1 MFPVLRRAP
10 LLPVLAA
17 SFLVA
22 GTAAAD
28 YVIYTKDGARIV
40 AREKPTVQGNRLLFR
55 TPLGAPQSI
64 AAAEVDDERTE
75 KANKEGYGGAYLL
88 SDAPERKVIQSPSE
102 KKPSLS
108 EYIKRNKKIMKSLGE
123 GAQGTP
129 AESEAPQA
137 SGQGTAPRADVAGFM
152 SRKAAEGAGTPLDL
166 QATGTFMQA
175 FEGVGLRGVR
185 LNSIPRGVRVQVVTD
200 TEQQV
205 FGAIAAAAR
214 GLKESRALGRPIEK
228 LEIYFVTSGGEN
240 AGRFDMSPD
249 DADEILNGKTTPAK
263 YFVAAVI
270 F

>member
-1 MFPVLRRAP
+1 MFSARRSVVLLTA
-10 LLPVLAA
+10 LVAA
-17 SFLVA
+17 LLVA

-40 AREKPTVQGNRLLFR
+40 AREKPTVQGNRLIFR

-64 AAAEVDDERTE
+64 TTADIDEERTD

-88 SDAPERKVIQSPSE
+88 SETPERKVIESPGE

-108 EYIKRNKKIMKSLGE
+108 EYIRQNKKIMKLPGE
-123 GAQGTP
+123 AGQGTP
-129 AESEAPQA
+129 AESAAPAPVAPGGALA
-137 SGQGTAPRADVAGFM
+137 SKLA
-152 SRKAAEGAGTPLDL
+152 GAGGSPLDL

-185 LNSIPRGVRVQVVTD
+185 LSSLARGVRLQVITD

-214 GLKESRALGRPIEK
+214 GLKESRALGRPIER

-240 AGRFDMSPD
+240 AGKFDMSPD
-249 DADEILNGKTTPAK
+249 DADAILNGKITSTK

>member
-1 MFPVLRRAP
+1 MVPARRRAT
-10 LLPVLAA
+10 LLAA
-17 SFLVA
+17 AAAALLVA

-64 AAAEVDDERTE
+64 TTADVDEERTD

-88 SDAPERKVIQSPSE
+88 SDGPEAKVIQSPAD

-108 EYIKRNKKIMKSLGE
+108 EYIRQNKKIMKLPGE
-123 GAQGTP
+123 AGQGTP
-129 AESEAPQA
+129 AEAP
-137 SGQGTAPRADVAGFM
+137 APAAGAPG
-152 SRKAAEGAGTPLDL
+152 AAPGAGVLLKGAEPGGSPLDL

-185 LNSIPRGVRVQVVTD
+185 LGTVARGVRLQVVTD

-214 GLKESRALGRPIEK
+214 GLKESRALGRPIER

-240 AGRFDMSPD
+240 AGKFDMSPD
-249 DADEILNGKTTPAK
+249 DADAILNGKITPAK
-263 YFVAAVI
+263 YFVAAVL

>member
-1 MFPVLRRAP
+1 MVPARRRVA
-10 LLPVLAA
+10 LLTAVAA
-17 SFLVA
+17 ALLVA

-64 AAAEVDDERTE
+64 ASADVDEERTD

-88 SDAPERKVIQSPSE
+88 SDAPEAKIIQSPAD

-108 EYIKRNKKIMKSLGE
+108 EYIRQNKKIMKAPAEAG
-123 GAQGTP
+123 QGTP
-129 AESEAPQA
+129 AEAPA
-137 SGQGTAPRADVAGFM
+137 AGAPG
-152 SRKAAEGAGTPLDL
+152 AAPGIAPGVVQYMKGAEPGGSPLDL

-185 LNSIPRGVRVQVVTD
+185 LSSAARGVRLQVVTD

-214 GLKESRALGRPIEK
+214 GLKESRALGRPIER
-228 LEIYFVTSGGEN
+228 LEIYFLTSGGEN
-240 AGRFDMSPD
+240 AGRFEMSPD
-249 DADEILNGKTTPAK
+249 DADALLNGKVTPAK

>member
-1 MFPVLRRAP
+1 MFSARRSIVLLTA
-10 LLPVLAA
+10 VVAA
-17 SFLVA
+17 LLVA

-40 AREKPTVQGNRLLFR
+40 AREKPTVQGNRLIFR

-64 AAAEVDDERTE
+64 TTADVDEERTD

-88 SDAPERKVIQSPSE
+88 SETSERKLIESPGE

-108 EYIKRNKKIMKSLGE
+108 EYIRQNKKIMKAPGE
-123 GAQGTP
+123 TGQGTP
-129 AESEAPQA
+129 AESAAPAAAPGAAPGVASLLNKGSEAGG
-137 SGQGTAPRADVAGFM
+137 S
-152 SRKAAEGAGTPLDL
+152 PLDL
-166 QATGTFMQA
+166 QATGTFLQA

-185 LNSIPRGVRVQVVTD
+185 LSSLPRGVRLQVITD

-214 GLKESRALGRPIEK
+214 GLKESRALGRPIER

-240 AGRFDMSPD
+240 AGKFDMSPD
-249 DADEILNGKTTPAK
+249 DADAILNGKITPAK

>member
-1 MFPVLRRAP
+1 MVPARRRVA
-10 LLPVLAA
+10 LLAA
-17 SFLVA
+17 AVAALLVA

-64 AAAEVDDERTE
+64 ATADVDEERTD

-88 SDAPERKVIQSPSE
+88 SDSAGAKTIQSPAD

-108 EYIKRNKKIMKSLGE
+108 EYIKQNKKIMKGPAE
-123 GAQGTP
+123 AGQGTP
-129 AESEAPQA
+129 AEVPAAGAPGA
-137 SGQGTAPRADVAGFM
+137 APGIAPGVVQYMKG
-152 SRKAAEGAGTPLDL
+152 AEPGGSPLDL

-185 LNSIPRGVRVQVVTD
+185 LNSTPRGVRLQVVTD

-214 GLKESRALGRPIEK
+214 GLKESRALGRPIER

-249 DADEILNGKTTPAK
+249 DADAILNGKITPAK
-263 YFVAAVI
+263 YFVAAVV

>member
-1 MFPVLRRAP
+1 MFPTRRRVASLTALVAA
-10 LLPVLAA
+10 LLL
-17 SFLVA
+17 A
-22 GTAAAD
+22 GTATAD
-28 YVIYTKDGARIV
+28 YVIFTKDGARIV

-55 TPLGAPQSI
+55 TPLGSPQSL
-64 AAAEVDDERTE
+64 AAADVDEARTD

-88 SDAPERKVIQSPSE
+88 SDAPPERSTLQSPSD

-108 EYIKRNKKIMKSLGE
+108 EYIRQNKRIMKVPGE
-123 GAQGTP
+123 SGQEASTEP
-129 AESEAPQA
+129 RVPEAPGA
-137 SGQGTAPRADVAGFM
+137 APPPKG
-152 SRKAAEGAGTPLDL
+152 AEPGGSPLDL

-185 LNSIPRGVRVQVVTD
+185 LGSVPRGVRLQVLTD

-228 LEIYFVTSGGEN
+228 LDIFFVTSGGEN
-240 AGRFDMSPD
+240 AGKFEMSPD
-249 DADEILNGKTTPAK
+249 DADAILNGKITSAK

>member
-1 MFPVLRRAP
+1 MFSARRSVVLLTA
-10 LLPVLAA
+10 LVAA
-17 SFLVA
+17 LLVA

-40 AREKPTVQGNRLLFR
+40 AREKPTVQGNRLIFR

-64 AAAEVDDERTE
+64 TTVDVDEERTD

-88 SDAPERKVIQSPSE
+88 SETPERKVIESPGE

-108 EYIKRNKKIMKSLGE
+108 EYIRQNKKIMKLPGE
-123 GAQGTP
+123 VGQGTP
-129 AESEAPQA
+129 AESAAPAAAPGAAPGVASILKKGAEAGG
-137 SGQGTAPRADVAGFM
+137 S
-152 SRKAAEGAGTPLDL
+152 PLDL

-185 LNSIPRGVRVQVVTD
+185 LSSLARGVRLQVITD

-240 AGRFDMSPD
+240 AGRFEMSPD
-249 DADEILNGKTTPAK
+249 EADAILNGKVTPAK